1 MGFNFVDFEE
11 CLQSGLL
18 YLPRTIELAGLSVFF
33 GLFFGTLLATWRVYD
48 IPILGWVSGW
58 AVTLYQGVPVVVAL
72 MIFNLLFMAK
82 IETIGSFLHVE
93 WHVAEMDNIWIG
105 IFVLSMRAIC
115 LMEESIR
122 GAFYAVER
130 GQYEAGLS
138 VGLTHRQTLWRIILP
153 QMVPVAI
160 PALLNNVVGTIKNS
174 SIVIAIGI
182 SEVLTGAT
190 IPCSRNY
197 SFLEGYVAAAVIYW
211 VFTVCIEKT
220 FNKWEKQSTLYRR
233 TSL

>member
-11 CLQSGLL
+11 CLQSGVL

-33 GLFFGTLLATWRVYD
+33 GLVFGTILAVWRVYD
-48 IPILGWVSGW
+48 VPILGWLAGW
-58 AVTLYQGVPVVVAL
+58 AVTLYQGIPVVVAL

-82 IETIGSFLHVE
+82 VETIGAFLQVE
-93 WHVAEMDNIWIG
+93 WQVAEMDHIWIG
-105 IFVLSMRAIC
+105 IVVLSLRAIC

-122 GAFYAVER
+122 GAFYAVEK

-138 VGLTHRQTLWRIILP
+138 VGLTRRQTLWRIILP
-153 QMVPVAI
+153 QMIPVAI

-174 SIVIAIGI
+174 SVVIAIGI
-182 SEVLTGAT
+182 AEVLTGAT

-197 SFLEGYVAAAVIYW
+197 SFLEGYIAAAVIYW
-211 VFTVCIEKT
+211 IFTVCIEKLSD
-220 FNKWEKQSTLYRR
+220 KWEKQSAVYRR